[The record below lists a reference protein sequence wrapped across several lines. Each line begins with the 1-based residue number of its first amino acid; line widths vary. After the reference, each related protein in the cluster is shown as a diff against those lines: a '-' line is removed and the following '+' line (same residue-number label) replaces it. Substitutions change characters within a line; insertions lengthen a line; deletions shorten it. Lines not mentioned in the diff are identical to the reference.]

1 MRTTEAATT
10 MPDGA
15 AGAPRG
21 ARGSRTQGSRTPGSR
36 TQGSRTRA
44 PRTFE
49 QANRRLKWAMLA
61 PALAFVGLMIVF
73 PLVFTL
79 NLSFTDAFG
88 AVNADK
94 SYVGARNFIDA
105 LGDTRRFLPAAQRT
119 VIFTVGAV
127 LVETVLGLAI
137 AMLMRRP
144 FRGMRWVRTVL
155 IIPLL
160 TTPVAIGILWLLIL
174 DPSNG
179 IANHLLSSLGLP
191 PQEFL
196 GSVSQSLPTLMLID
210 VWQWTPMMT
219 LLLLAGLT
227 TLPEEPEEAALV
239 DGANSWQ
246 RFRYVIL
253 PMLGPTLA
261 TALVLR
267 AVDALKTF
275 DILYATKGAGGGSD
289 FEAETLNVYA
299 YGLTF
304 DYQEYGLASAVL
316 ALFTLFI
323 IGVVV
328 LLRRRSGR
336 KAA

>member
-1 MRTTEAATT
+1 MTATQTRPRTT
-10 MPDGA
+10 
-15 AGAPRG
+15 AGRRP
-21 ARGSRTQGSRTPGSR
+21 PGNR
-36 TQGSRTRA
+36 
-44 PRTFE
+44 PPHTFE

-61 PALAFVGLMIVF
+61 PALGFVGLMIVF
-73 PLVFTL
+73 PLLFTL
-79 NLSFTDAFG
+79 NLGFTDAFG

-94 SYVGARNFIDA
+94 SWIGLQNFQDA
-105 LGDTRRFLPAAQRT
+105 LADSRRFWPAAQRT
-119 VIFTVGAV
+119 VVFTVGAV
-127 LVETVLGLAI
+127 LIETVLGLAL
-137 AMLMRRP
+137 AMLMRKA
-144 FRGMRWVRTVL
+144 FRGMRWVRTIL

-174 DPSNG
+174 DPTNG
-179 IANHLLSSLGLP
+179 IANHLLESVGLP

-219 LLLLAGLT
+219 LLLLAGLS
-227 TLPEEPEEAALV
+227 TLPEEPEEAAKV
-239 DGANSWQ
+239 DGADAWQ
-246 RFRYVIL
+246 RFRHVVL
-253 PMLGPTLA
+253 PMLWPTLM

-267 AVDALKTF
+267 SVDALKTF
-275 DILYATKGAGGGSD
+275 DILYATKGPGGGSD

-316 ALFTLFI
+316 VLFTLFI

-328 LLRRRSGR
+328 LLRRRAG
-336 KAA
+336 KKEA

>member
-1 MRTTEAATT
+1 MSTTEVST
-10 MPDGA
+10 
-15 AGAPRG
+15 APTG
-21 ARGSRTQGSRTPGSR
+21 
-36 TQGSRTRA
+36 TRPSDPKPPRVRR

-49 QANRRLKWAMLA
+49 QANRRLKWAMLT
-61 PALAFVGLMIVF
+61 PALLFVGLMIVF
-73 PLVFTL
+73 PLAFTL
-79 NLSFTDAFG
+79 DLSLTDAFG

-94 SYVGARNFIDA
+94 AHIGLRNFTEA
-105 LGDTRRFLPAAQRT
+105 LGDTRRFWPAARRT
-119 VIFTVGAV
+119 LIFTVGAV
-127 LVETVLGLAI
+127 LLETVLGLAL
-137 AMLMRRP
+137 AMLMRKS

-174 DPSNG
+174 DPTNG
-179 IANHLLSSLGLP
+179 IANHLLAAVGLP
-191 PQEFL
+191 RQEFL

-246 RFRYVIL
+246 RFRHIIL

-261 TALVLR
+261 AALVLR

-275 DILYATKGAGGGSD
+275 DILYATKGPGGGSD
-289 FEAETLNVYA
+289 FEVETLNVYA

-304 DYQEYGLASAVL
+304 DYQEYGLAAAVL
-316 ALFTLFI
+316 VLFTLFI

-328 LLRRRSGR
+328 LLRRRGGR
-336 KAA
+336 KNA

>member
-1 MRTTEAATT
+1 MAATEVS
-10 MPDGA
+10 PARADIPPP
-15 AGAPRG
+15 APG
-21 ARGSRTQGSRTPGSR
+21 T
-36 TQGSRTRA
+36 RTRP

-49 QANRRLKWAMLA
+49 QANRRLKWTMLA
-61 PALAFVGLMIVF
+61 PALLFVGLMIVF
-73 PLVFTL
+73 PLAFTL
-79 NLSFTDAFG
+79 DLSLTDAFG

-94 SYVGARNFIDA
+94 RHIGLQNFKDA
-105 LGDTRRFLPAAQRT
+105 LGDARRFWPAARRT
-119 VIFTVGAV
+119 LVFTVGAV
-127 LVETVLGLAI
+127 ILETVLGLAL
-137 AMLMRRP
+137 AMLMRKP
-144 FRGMRWVRTVL
+144 FRGMRVVRTVL

-160 TTPVAIGILWLLIL
+160 ATPVAIGVLWLLIL
-174 DPSNG
+174 DPTNG
-179 IANHLLSSLGLP
+179 IANHLLAGIGLP
-191 PQEFL
+191 RQEFL
-196 GSVSQSLPTLMLID
+196 GSVSQSLPLLMLID

-239 DGANSWQ
+239 DGANPWQ

-304 DYQEYGLASAVL
+304 DYQEYGLAAAVL
-316 ALFTLFI
+316 VLFTLFI

-328 LLRRRSGR
+328 LLRRRGGR
-336 KAA
+336 KNA

>member
-1 MRTTEAATT
+1 MSRTDVFEA
-10 MPDGA
+10 GSA
-15 AGAPRG
+15 AVSAKPARTSAPRV
-21 ARGSRTQGSRTPGSR
+21 RP
-36 TQGSRTRA
+36 

-49 QANRRLKWAMLA
+49 QANRRLKWTMLA
-61 PALAFVGLMIVF
+61 PALLFVGLMIIF

-88 AVNADK
+88 AVNAGK
-94 SYVGARNFIDA
+94 KNVGLSNFADT
-105 LGDTRRFLPAAQRT
+105 LGDTRRFWPAARRT
-119 VIFTVGAV
+119 VIFTIGAV
-127 LVETVLGLAI
+127 ALETVLGLAL
-137 AMLMRRP
+137 AMLMRKA

-174 DPSNG
+174 DPTNG
-179 IANHLLSSLGLP
+179 IANHLLSSVGLP
-191 PQEFL
+191 RQEFL
-196 GSVSQSLPTLMLID
+196 GSVGQSLPTLMLID

-227 TLPEEPEEAALV
+227 TLPQEPEEAALV
-239 DGANSWQ
+239 DGASGWQ

-304 DYQEYGLASAVL
+304 DYQEYGLAAAVL
-316 ALFTLFI
+316 VLFTLFI

-328 LLRRRSGR
+328 LLRRRAGR
-336 KAA
+336 DAV

>member
-1 MRTTEAATT
+1 MSTTEVSTARTDT
-10 MPDGA
+10 RPSDDRP
-15 AGAPRG
+15 PR
-21 ARGSRTQGSRTPGSR
+21 ARR
-36 TQGSRTRA
+36 

-49 QANRRLKWAMLA
+49 QANRRLKWAMLT
-61 PALAFVGLMIVF
+61 PALLFVGLMIVF
-73 PLVFTL
+73 PLAFTL
-79 NLSFTDAFG
+79 DLSLTDAFG

-94 SYVGARNFIDA
+94 AYIGLRNFTEA
-105 LGDTRRFLPAAQRT
+105 LGDTRRFWPAARRT
-119 VIFTVGAV
+119 LIFTVGAV
-127 LVETVLGLAI
+127 LLETVLGLAL
-137 AMLMRRP
+137 AMLMRKS

-174 DPSNG
+174 DPTNG
-179 IANHLLSSLGLP
+179 IANHLLAAVGLP
-191 PQEFL
+191 RQEFL

-219 LLLLAGLT
+219 LLLLAGLS

-239 DGANSWQ
+239 DGANGWQ
-246 RFRYVIL
+246 RFRYIVL

-261 TALVLR
+261 AALVLR

-275 DILYATKGAGGGSD
+275 DILYATKGPGGGSD
-289 FEAETLNVYA
+289 FEVETLNVYA

-304 DYQEYGLASAVL
+304 DYQEYGPAAAVL
-316 ALFTLFI
+316 VLFTLFI

-328 LLRRRSGR
+328 LLRRRGGR
-336 KAA
+336 KNA

>member
-1 MRTTEAATT
+1 MSTTEVSTARTDARP
-10 MPDGA
+10 PDTPS
-15 AGAPRG
+15 PRV
-21 ARGSRTQGSRTPGSR
+21 RR
-36 TQGSRTRA
+36 

-49 QANRRLKWAMLA
+49 QANRRLKWAMLT
-61 PALAFVGLMIVF
+61 PALLFVGLMIVF
-73 PLVFTL
+73 PLAFTL
-79 NLSFTDAFG
+79 DLSLTDAFG

-94 SYVGARNFIDA
+94 AHIGLRNFTEA
-105 LGDTRRFLPAAQRT
+105 LGDTRRFWPAARRT
-119 VIFTVGAV
+119 LIFTVGAV
-127 LVETVLGLAI
+127 LLETVFGLAL
-137 AMLMRRP
+137 AMLMRKA

-174 DPSNG
+174 DPTNG
-179 IANHLLSSLGLP
+179 IANHLLASVGLP
-191 PQEFL
+191 RQEFL

-239 DGANSWQ
+239 DGANGWQ

-253 PMLGPTLA
+253 PMLGPTLVA
-261 TALVLR
+261 ALVLR
-267 AVDALKTF
+267 SVDALKTF
-275 DILYATKGAGGGSD
+275 DILYATKGPGGGSD
-289 FEAETLNVYA
+289 FEVETLNVYA

-304 DYQEYGLASAVL
+304 DYQEYGLAAAVL
-316 ALFTLFI
+316 VLFTLFI

-328 LLRRRSGR
+328 LLRRRGGR
-336 KAA
+336 KNA

>member
-1 MRTTEAATT
+1 MSTTEVSTARTALR
-10 MPDGA
+10 PPEA
-15 AGAPRG
+15 KPPRE
-21 ARGSRTQGSRTPGSR
+21 RR
-36 TQGSRTRA
+36 

-49 QANRRLKWAMLA
+49 QANRRLKWTMLA
-61 PALAFVGLMIVF
+61 PALLFVGLMIVF
-73 PLVFTL
+73 PLAFTL
-79 NLSFTDAFG
+79 DLSLTDAFG

-94 SYVGARNFIDA
+94 AHIGLRNFTDA
-105 LGDTRRFLPAAQRT
+105 LGDTRRFWPAARRT
-119 VIFTVGAV
+119 LVFTVGAV
-127 LVETVLGLAI
+127 VLETVLGLAL
-137 AMLMRRP
+137 AMLMRKP

-155 IIPLL
+155 IVPLL
-160 TTPVAIGILWLLIL
+160 ATPVAIGILWLLIL
-174 DPSNG
+174 DPTNG
-179 IANHLLSSLGLP
+179 IANHLLAAVGLP
-191 PQEFL
+191 RQEFL

-246 RFRYVIL
+246 RFRHVIL

-289 FEAETLNVYA
+289 FEVETLNVYA

-304 DYQEYGLASAVL
+304 DYQEYGLAAAVL
-316 ALFTLFI
+316 VLFTLFI

-328 LLRRRSGR
+328 LLRRRGGR
-336 KAA
+336 KNA